1 MVNLIEVFLVI
12 GIGYF
17 CFVYIERGD
26 GNLVWDVVLIV
37 SYVLFSEAYC
47 KGIFFDQYEVRLC
60 DLFIVIEFFIV
71 FLFSVVVFLVCCG
84 RVFFIVIG
92 VEYECCIKKKC
103 VKFQQIFYQQK
114 ICF

>member
-1 MVNLIEVFLVI
+1 MVNFWVRFFKDMVNLIEVFLVI

-47 KGIFFDQYEVRLC
+47 KGIFFD
-60 DLFIVIEFFIV
+60 
-71 FLFSVVVFLVCCG
+71 
-84 RVFFIVIG
+84 
-92 VEYECCIKKKC
+92 
-103 VKFQQIFYQQK
+103 
-114 ICF
+114 

>member
-47 KGIFFDQYEVRLC
+47 KGIFFD
-60 DLFIVIEFFIV
+60 
-71 FLFSVVVFLVCCG
+71 
-84 RVFFIVIG
+84 
-92 VEYECCIKKKC
+92 
-103 VKFQQIFYQQK
+103 
-114 ICF
+114 